1 MPLSSVTGENPY
13 CTHRHKK
20 AKEKRKLALSP
31 GDIRH
36 QSRDGNWST
45 IGHDCY
51 AQRHPHDASLLGLGA
66 TAAALM
72 PVLAVIDEAKFS
84 ARYSQYHVGLW
95 SKIGVGGTMAIA
107 VVLCVSV
114 SFLLLRYA
122 IVGSSSQV
130 GRGHTVV
137 PFFASAAVASA
148 TVVVLA
154 ALSQVVYLWIAAIRL
169 RGSASANYVGVHW
182 SPQMWQAVRDAPVSV
197 ATALSVFALVF
208 FWQYRRFTRPQ

>member
-1 MPLSSVTGENPY
+1 MTAMHSVTRM
-13 CTHRHKK
+13 T
-20 AKEKRKLALSP
+20 
-31 GDIRH
+31 
-36 QSRDGNWST
+36 
-45 IGHDCY
+45 
-51 AQRHPHDASLLGLGA
+51 ASLLGLGA
-66 TAAALM
+66 AVAALM

-130 GRGHTVV
+130 GRRNTVV

-148 TVVVLA
+148 AVVVLA
-154 ALSQVVYLWIAAIRL
+154 ALSQFVFLWVAAIRL
-169 RGSASANYVGVHW
+169 RGTASANYVGVQW

-197 ATALSVFALVF
+197 ATAFSVFALVF
-208 FWQYRRFTRPQ
+208 FRQYRRSTPPQ